1 MTTSTPTL
9 ARTARSTTS
18 SAWGP
23 TVSPAGKAWMRISVT
38 GTSATDLWA
47 EIACG
52 NFSGHRLRCRRGK
65 AAAPLGAAQRDAGFT
80 LIEILVVCLIIG
92 IVVAGI
98 VLSVNLT
105 GRDRELE
112 KESRRLYTL
121 VDYAREQAELQTRE
135 YGVMFRDDGYEFL
148 TYDTRRDT
156 WRSVF
161 EDEALHARR
170 LPDGLGFRLSVDA
183 RPVVLNRPKDAKDK
197 TPQVMIFSNGDL
209 STFTATLER
218 EGGVRSV
225 TLTQD
230 SSGKVVEQPMVEQ
243 KP

>member
-1 MTTSTPTL
+1 MPTS
-9 ARTARSTTS
+9 A
-18 SAWGP
+18 
-23 TVSPAGKAWMRISVT
+23 T
-38 GTSATDLWA
+38 GTSAT
-47 EIACG
+47 
-52 NFSGHRLRCRRGK
+52 SGVPAKLRVLPGGGRSTVTASAISWGAGGGVPEKSRVLSVAASRK
-65 AAAPLGAAQRDAGFT
+65 AGRARFHGVPRARGFT
-80 LIEILVVCLIIG
+80 LVEILVVVAIIAV
-92 IVVAGI
+92 ITAGI
-98 VLSVNLT
+98 VLSVSVT
-105 GRDRELE
+105 GRDRDLE
-112 KESRRLYTL
+112 KESDRLLALFNY
-121 VDYAREQAELQTRE
+121 VREQAELQTRE
-135 YGVMFRDDGYEFL
+135 YGIMFQDDGYEFL

-161 EDEALHARR
+161 EDDALRARR

-209 STFTATLER
+209 STFAATLER

-230 SSGKVVEQPMVEQ
+230 NSGQVVEQPMVEQ